1 MSAAPVL
8 ERPAVEP
15 HQDPALAGR
24 DDIRP
29 TGKRL
34 GPGRRRRLAWLL
46 GPGALLA
53 LWTISSA
60 TGLLDPRIL
69 SEPWTVVATAGELF
83 AGRLQENL
91 AISAQRAAWGCS
103 SALCSASSLPWL
115 PGSAESARPWWTG
128 RCRSRGQFR
137 PSRCCPC
144 LSCGSGST
152 RR

>member
-8 ERPAVEP
+8 DRPAVEP

-69 SEPWTVVATAGELF
+69 SEPWTVVATAGELLPM
-83 AGRLQENL
+83 AGSRKTSPSRP
-91 AISAQRAAWGCS
+91 SAPAWGS
-103 SALCSASSLPWL
+103 SSASS
-115 PGSAESARPWWTG
+115 SAPCWPC
-128 RCRSRGQFR
+128 CRG
-137 PSRCCPC
+137 
-144 LSCGSGST
+144 
-152 RR
+152 